1 MAKAA
6 PETMGLSPEVLAK
19 YEPVIGLE
27 VHVQL
32 LTNTKIFCG
41 CSTRFGDAPNSNVC
55 PVCLGLPGTLP
66 VLNKRVVEMAARASL
81 ALHCTVH
88 EHSRFARKNYFY
100 PDLPKGYQ
108 ISQYELPLATG
119 GWIEIEHDGA
129 KKRIGITRLH
139 VEEDA
144 AKNLHE
150 GFSQSATKAYI
161 DYNRC
166 GTPLCEIVS
175 EPDMRAP
182 EEAYAYLTTLRQI
195 LLYTGISDC
204 NMEEGSLRCDANIS
218 VRPRGSQEFGT
229 KVEVKNLNS
238 FRFLQKALEYEIE
251 RHIGVLE
258 TGGRISQE
266 TRLWNQSANRTDSM
280 RSKEK
285 AHDYRY
291 FPEPDL
297 LPVHVSSAW
306 RDEIRAALPELP
318 EAKRARFVSA
328 YGITPYDAEVL
339 TGTQALAHY
348 FEGVTKA
355 GASPKSAA
363 NWIQTELLR
372 RLNDSGKE
380 IDASPVSPAALAE
393 LLKLVESGQITGAV
407 GKKVFAT
414 MFESGRGAAEIVAAE
429 GLAQISDTSAIEQ
442 ATREV
447 IAKNPDNVAKYRSG
461 NEGVFKF
468 FVGQVMRATRG
479 QANPQSVNDILK
491 KLLSETK

>member
-1 MAKAA
+1 MVKSAQEAA
-6 PETMGLSPEVLAK
+6 GIAPEVLAK

-32 LTNTKIFCG
+32 LTNSKIFCA
-41 CSTRFGDAPNSNVC
+41 CSTRFGDAPNSNTC

-66 VLNKRVVEMAARASL
+66 VLNKRVVEMATRASL
-81 ALHCTVH
+81 ALNCEVH

-108 ISQYELPLATG
+108 ISQYELPLAAG
-119 GWIEIEHDGA
+119 GWIEVEHDGA

-139 VEEDA
+139 LEEDA

-150 GFSQSATKAYI
+150 GFSESATKAYI

-175 EPDMRAP
+175 EPDMRKP

-195 LLYTGISDC
+195 LLYTGVSDC
-204 NMEEGSLRCDANIS
+204 NMEEGSLRCDANVS
-218 VRPRGSQEFGT
+218 VRPRGSHEFGT

-251 RHIGVLE
+251 RHIGVIE
-258 TGGRISQE
+258 SGGRISQE
-266 TRLWNQSANRTDSM
+266 TRLWNQTANRTDSM

-297 LPVHVSSAW
+297 LPVHVSAAW
-306 RDEIRAALPELP
+306 REEIRGALPELP
-318 EAKRARFVSA
+318 RAKQQRFVTSYGLSKDEAAILTDSQQYADFFESA
-328 YGITPYDAEVL
+328 VKQGADPKQTAAWMQRLSYLAEKTAEV
-339 TGTQALAHY
+339 QR
-348 FEGVTKA
+348 V
-355 GASPKSAA
+355 AA
-363 NWIQTELLR
+363 DRFGNVAARHFAELIVLVF
-372 RLNDSGKE
+372 DGK
-380 IDASPVSPAALAE
+380 ITATNARTVLAE
-393 LLKLVESGQITGAV
+393 
-407 GKKVFAT
+407 
-414 MFESGRGAAEIVAAE
+414 MFETGKPPAEIIAAK
-429 GLAQISDTSAIEQ
+429 GFAQISDTSAIEQ
-442 ATREV
+442 AARDV
-447 IAKNPDNVAKYRSG
+447 IAKNPDNVAKYKSG

-479 QANPQSVNDILK
+479 QANPQAVNDILK
-491 KLLSETK
+491 RLL

>member
-1 MAKAA
+1 MVKSA
-6 PETMGLSPEVLAK
+6 PETADIAPEVLAK

-32 LTNTKIFCG
+32 LTNSKIFCG
-41 CSTRFGDAPNSNVC
+41 CSNRFGDAPNSNTC

-66 VLNKRVVEMAARASL
+66 ILNKRVVEMATRASL
-81 ALHCTVH
+81 AINCTVH

-119 GWIEIEHDGA
+119 GWLEVEVGGT

-139 VEEDA
+139 LEEDA

-166 GTPLCEIVS
+166 GTPLSEIVS
-175 EPDMRAP
+175 EPDMRTP

-195 LLYTGISDC
+195 LLYTGVSDG
-204 NMEEGSLRCDANIS
+204 NMEEGSLRCDANVS
-218 VRPRGSQEFGT
+218 VRLRGASEFGT

-238 FRFLQKALEYEIE
+238 FRYLQKALEYEIE
-251 RHIGVLE
+251 RHIAVLE
-258 TGGRISQE
+258 SGGRISQE
-266 TRLWNQSANRTDSM
+266 TRLWNQAEGHTVSM

-297 LPVHVSSAW
+297 LPVHASSAW
-306 RDEIRAALPELP
+306 REEVRRTLPELP

-339 TGTQALAHY
+339 TSSRAMADY
-348 FEGVTKA
+348 FESVVKA
-355 GASPKSAA
+355 GAPGKASA
-363 NWIQTELLR
+363 NWMQTELLR
-372 RLNDSGKE
+372 GLNDSSKE
-380 IDASPVSPAALAE
+380 IDASPISPAALAE
-393 LLKLVESGQITGAV
+393 LVRLVESGQIPGAIA
-407 GKKVFAT
+407 KKVFAT
-414 MFESGRGAAEIVAAE
+414 MFESGRSAAEI
-429 GLAQISDTSAIEQ
+429 
-442 ATREV
+442 
-447 IAKNPDNVAKYRSG
+447 IA
-461 NEGVFKF
+461 
-468 FVGQVMRATRG
+468 
-479 QANPQSVNDILK
+479 
-491 KLLSETK
+491 

>member
-1 MAKAA
+1 MVKSAA
-6 PETMGLSPEVLAK
+6 ETMGIAPEVLAK

-32 LTNTKIFCG
+32 LTNTKIFCA
-41 CSTRFGDAPNSNVC
+41 CSTRFGAAPNSNTC

-66 VLNKRVVEMAARASL
+66 VLNKRVVEMATRASL
-81 ALHCTVH
+81 ALNCEVH

-119 GWIEIEHDGA
+119 GWIEVEHDGA

-139 VEEDA
+139 LEEDA

-166 GTPLCEIVS
+166 GTPLSEIVS

-195 LLYTGISDC
+195 MLYTGVSDC
-204 NMEEGSLRCDANIS
+204 NMEEGSLRCDANVS
-218 VRPRGSQEFGT
+218 VRLKGAKEFGT

-238 FRFLQKALEYEIE
+238 FRFLVKALEYEIE
-251 RHIGVLE
+251 RHIGVIE
-258 TGGRISQE
+258 SGGKVFQE
-266 TRLWNQSANRTDSM
+266 TRLWHQAESYTVSM

-297 LPVHVSSAW
+297 LPVHVSAAW
-306 RDEIRAALPELP
+306 RDAVKSALPELP
-318 EAKRARFVSA
+318 DAKRSRFVAS
-328 YGITPYDAEVL
+328 YGISPYDAGVL
-339 TGTQALAHY
+339 TSSQELGDY
-348 FEGVTKA
+348 FE
-355 GASPKSAA
+355 
-363 NWIQTELLR
+363 
-372 RLNDSGKE
+372 
-380 IDASPVSPAALAE
+380 
-393 LLKLVESGQITGAV
+393 AV
-407 GKKVFAT
+407 V
-414 MFESGRGAAEIVAAE
+414 
-429 GLAQISDTSAIEQ
+429 
-442 ATREV
+442 
-447 IAKNPDNVAKYRSG
+447 
-461 NEGVFKF
+461 
-468 FVGQVMRATRG
+468 
-479 QANPQSVNDILK
+479 
-491 KLLSETK
+491 

>member
-1 MAKAA
+1 MAKST
-6 PETMGLSPEVLAK
+6 PEETSVAPEVLAK

-32 LTNTKIFCG
+32 LTKTKIFCG
-41 CSTRFGDAPNSNVC
+41 CSTRFGDPPNSNVC

-66 VLNKRVVEMAARASL
+66 VLNKRAVEMAMRASL
-81 ALHCTVH
+81 ALNCTVH
-88 EHSRFARKNYFY
+88 ERSRFARKNYFY

-119 GWIEIEHDGA
+119 GWLEIEVRGV
-129 KKRIGITRLH
+129 KKRVGITRLH
-139 VEEDA
+139 LEEDA

-150 GFSQSATKAYI
+150 GFSQSARKAYI

-195 LLYTGISDC
+195 MLYTGVSDC
-204 NMEEGSLRCDANIS
+204 NMEEGSLRCDANVS
-218 VRPRGSQEFGT
+218 VRPRGSKEFGT

-238 FRFLQKALEYEIE
+238 FRFHQKALEYEIE

-258 TGGRISQE
+258 SGGRVSQE
-266 TRLWNQSANRTDSM
+266 TRLWNQAEGHTVGM

-297 LPVHVSSAW
+297 LPVHVSAAW
-306 RDEIRAALPELP
+306 RDEVLRTLPELP
-318 EAKRARFVSA
+318 EAKRARFVSS

-339 TGTQALAHY
+339 TNTQALADY
-348 FEGVTKA
+348 FESVVRA
-355 GASPKSAA
+355 GAPGKAAA
-363 NWIQTELLR
+363 NWMQTELLR
-372 RLNDSGKE
+372 RLKDSGKE
-380 IDASPVSPAALAE
+380 IDSSPVSPASLAV
-393 LLKLVESGQITGAV
+393 LVKLVESGQITGAI

-414 MFESGRGAAEIVAAE
+414 MFESGRAAAEIVAAE
-429 GLAQISDTSAIEQ
+429 GLGTQVTDSAIEQ
-442 ATREV
+442 AAREV
-447 IAKNPDNVAKYRSG
+447 IEKNPDNVAKFRAG

-479 QANPQSVNDILK
+479 QANPQAVNDILR
-491 KLLSETK
+491 KLLS

>member
-1 MAKAA
+1 MAKSA
-6 PETMGLSPEVLAK
+6 PESAAISLEVLAK
-19 YEPVIGLE
+19 YETVIGLE

-41 CSTRFGDAPNSNVC
+41 CSTHFGDAPNTNVC

-66 VLNKRVVEMAARASL
+66 VLNKRAVELAMRASL
-81 ALHCTVH
+81 ALNCTVH

-108 ISQYELPLATG
+108 ISQYELPLATN
-119 GWIEIEHDGA
+119 GWIEIEYVGA

-139 VEEDA
+139 LEEDA

-166 GTPLCEIVS
+166 GTPLSEIVS
-175 EPDMRAP
+175 EPDMRTP

-195 LLYTGISDC
+195 MLYTGISDC
-204 NMEEGSLRCDANIS
+204 NMEEGSLRCDANVS
-218 VRPRGSQEFGT
+218 VRLRGAKEFGT

-238 FRFLQKALEYEIE
+238 FRYLQKALEYEVE
-251 RHIGVLE
+251 RHIGALE
-258 TGGRISQE
+258 SGGRIAQE
-266 TRLWNQSANRTDSM
+266 TRLWHQDESRTVSM

-297 LPVHVSSAW
+297 LPVHVSNAW
-306 RDEIRAALPELP
+306 REEVLRSLPELP
-318 EAKRARFVSA
+318 DAKRARFA
-328 YGITPYDAEVL
+328 ATHGLTPYDAGVL
-339 TGTQALAHY
+339 TATHSLADY
-348 FEGVTKA
+348 FESVVKS
-355 GASPKSAA
+355 GAPAKTAA

-380 IDASPVSPAALAE
+380 IEASPVSPAALAE
-393 LLKLVESGQITGAV
+393 LLRLVESGQITGSV

-414 MFESGRGAAEIVAAE
+414 MFESGRSADEIVAAE
-429 GLAQISDTSAIEQ
+429 GLAQINDTSALEQ
-442 ATREV
+442 AAREV
-447 IAKNPDNVAKYRSG
+447 IEKNPDNVAKFKSG

-479 QANPQSVNDILK
+479 QANPQAVNDILR
-491 KLLSETK
+491 KLLS

>member
-1 MAKAA
+1 MAKSA
-6 PETMGLSPEVLAK
+6 PETAAIAPEVLAK
-19 YEPVIGLE
+19 YETVIGLE

-32 LTNTKIFCG
+32 LTTSKIFCG
-41 CSTRFGDAPNSNVC
+41 CSTHFGDPPNNNVC

-66 VLNKRVVEMAARASL
+66 VLNKRAVELAMRASQ

-88 EHSRFARKNYFY
+88 KHSRFARKNYFY

-108 ISQYELPLATG
+108 ISQYELPLATD
-119 GWIEIEHDGA
+119 GWIEIDHDGT

-139 VEEDA
+139 LEEDA

-150 GFSQSATKAYI
+150 GFSQSATKTYI

-166 GTPLCEIVS
+166 GTPLSEIVS

-182 EEAYAYLTTLRQI
+182 EEAHAYLTTLRQI
-195 LLYTGISDC
+195 MLYTGVSDC
-204 NMEEGSLRCDANIS
+204 NMEEGSLRCDANVS
-218 VRPRGSQEFGT
+218 VRLRGAKEFGT

-238 FRFLQKALEYEIE
+238 FRYLQKALEFEVE

-258 TGGRISQE
+258 SGGRIAQE
-266 TRLWNQSANRTDSM
+266 TRLWHQDESRTISM

-306 RDEIRAALPELP
+306 REEVLCTLPELP
-318 EAKRARFVSA
+318 DAKRTRFIGA
-328 YGITPYDAEVL
+328 HGLTPYDAGVL
-339 TGTQALAHY
+339 TATQSLADY
-348 FEGVTKA
+348 FEAVTKA
-355 GASPKSAA
+355 GASAKTAA

-380 IDASPVSPAALAE
+380 IEASPVTPVALAE
-393 LLKLVESGQITGAV
+393 LLKLVESGEITASI
-407 GKKVFAT
+407 GKKVFAS
-414 MFESGRGAAEIVAAE
+414 MFETGRAASQIVAAE
-429 GLAQISDTSAIEQ
+429 DLAQISDASAIEQ
-442 ATREV
+442 AARE
-447 IAKNPDNVAKYRSG
+447 IIDKYPDNVAKFKSG

-479 QANPQSVNDILK
+479 QANPQAVNDILR
-491 KLLSETK
+491 KLLS

>member
-1 MAKAA
+1 MAKSA
-6 PETMGLSPEVLAK
+6 PETAAIAPEVLAK
-19 YEPVIGLE
+19 YETVIGLE

-32 LTNTKIFCG
+32 LTTSKIFCG
-41 CSTRFGDAPNSNVC
+41 CSTHFGDPPNNNVC

-66 VLNKRVVEMAARASL
+66 VLNKRAVELAMRASQ

-88 EHSRFARKNYFY
+88 KHSRFARKNYFY

-108 ISQYELPLATG
+108 ISQYELPLATD
-119 GWIEIEHDGA
+119 GWIEIDHDGT

-139 VEEDA
+139 LEEDA

-150 GFSQSATKAYI
+150 GFSQSATKTYI

-166 GTPLCEIVS
+166 GTPLSEIVS

-182 EEAYAYLTTLRQI
+182 EEAHAYLTTLRQI
-195 LLYTGISDC
+195 MLYTGVSDC
-204 NMEEGSLRCDANIS
+204 NMEEGSLRCDANVS
-218 VRPRGSQEFGT
+218 VRLRGAKEFGT

-238 FRFLQKALEYEIE
+238 FRYLQKALEFEVE

-258 TGGRISQE
+258 SGGRIAQE
-266 TRLWNQSANRTDSM
+266 TRLWHQDESRTVSM

-306 RDEIRAALPELP
+306 REEVLCTLPELP
-318 EAKRARFVSA
+318 DAKRTRFIGA
-328 YGITPYDAEVL
+328 HGLTPYDAGVL
-339 TGTQALAHY
+339 TATQSLADY
-348 FEGVTKA
+348 FEAVTKA
-355 GASPKSAA
+355 GASAKTAA

-380 IDASPVSPAALAE
+380 IEASPVTPAALAE
-393 LLKLVESGQITGAV
+393 LLKLVESGEITASI
-407 GKKVFAT
+407 GKKVFAS
-414 MFESGRGAAEIVAAE
+414 MFETGRAASQIVAAE
-429 GLAQISDTSAIEQ
+429 DLAQISDASAIEQ
-442 ATREV
+442 AARE
-447 IAKNPDNVAKYRSG
+447 IIDKYPDNVAKFKSG

-479 QANPQSVNDILK
+479 QANPQAVNDILR
-491 KLLSETK
+491 KLLS

>member
-6 PETMGLSPEVLAK
+6 PDLASVSPELLAK

-41 CSTRFGDAPNSNVC
+41 CSTRFGDAPNAQPC
-55 PVCLGLPGTLP
+55 PVCIGLPGTLP
-66 VLNKRVVEMAARASL
+66 VLNKRVIEMASRASL
-81 ALHCTVH
+81 ALNCTVH

-119 GWIEIEHDGA
+119 GWVEVEHEGA

-139 VEEDA
+139 LEEDA

-150 GFSQSATKAYI
+150 GFSQSNTKAYI

-195 LLYTGISDC
+195 LLYTGVSDC
-204 NMEEGSLRCDANIS
+204 NMEEGSLRCDANVS
-218 VRPRGSQEFGT
+218 VRARGSREFGT

-258 TGGRISQE
+258 SGGRLSQE
-266 TRLWNQSANRTDSM
+266 TRLWNQAEGHTVSM

-306 RDEIRAALPELP
+306 REEVLRSLPELP
-318 EAKRARFVSA
+318 EAKRARFVAA

-339 TGTQALAHY
+339 TATKALAD
-348 FEGVTKA
+348 FLESVVKA
-355 GASPKSAA
+355 GAPGKAAA
-363 NWIQTELLR
+363 NWMQTELLR

-380 IDASPVSPAALAE
+380 IEMSPVSAKSLAE
-393 LLKLVESGQITGAV
+393 LVSLVESSKITAAV
-407 GKKVFAT
+407 GKK
-414 MFESGRGAAEIVAAE
+414 
-429 GLAQISDTSAIEQ
+429 
-442 ATREV
+442 
-447 IAKNPDNVAKYRSG
+447 
-461 NEGVFKF
+461 
-468 FVGQVMRATRG
+468 
-479 QANPQSVNDILK
+479 
-491 KLLSETK
+491 